1 MSGELYPDPLRHP
14 GHEIRHRPELAQPGG
29 VRPHRAALPG
39 YLPASGFPYRGVH
52 FHGDCSSSAPV
63 KEKPNSFVESGGDG
77 FVTSGKSM
85 LERPLK
91 RALIADEI
99 VIDAATNVA
108 VLVLAINL
116 SNPARP
122 NLPIFEYAS
131 LQVIFGSYAL
141 LKWVPPVEYPFKVV
155 FVSGTW
161 EQVRLL
167 TSVLFLRIATG
178 GLLQAIVLT
187 FSEQSELRIGIIR
200 SKSNLDLDEPSSDSK
215 GDVKPRKKFAVH
227 INVALIF
234 GGAATILAAGLA
246 GGVFVALV
254 KARDAFAVA

>member
-1 MSGELYPDPLRHP
+1 
-14 GHEIRHRPELAQPGG
+14 
-29 VRPHRAALPG
+29 
-39 YLPASGFPYRGVH
+39 
-52 FHGDCSSSAPV
+52 
-63 KEKPNSFVESGGDG
+63 
-77 FVTSGKSM
+77 
-85 LERPLK
+85 
-91 RALIADEI
+91 

-141 LKWVPPVEYPFKVV
+141 LKWVPPVEYPIKVV

-167 TSVLFLRIATG
+167 TSILFLRIATG

-200 SKSNLDLDEPSSDSK
+200 SKCNLDLDEPSSDSK
-215 GDVKPRKKFAVH
+215 GDVKPKKKFAVH
-227 INVALIF
+227 INVALIL

-246 GGVFVALV
+246 GGLFVALV
-254 KARDAFAVA
+254 KARDAFAVV

>member
-1 MSGELYPDPLRHP
+1 
-14 GHEIRHRPELAQPGG
+14 
-29 VRPHRAALPG
+29 
-39 YLPASGFPYRGVH
+39 
-52 FHGDCSSSAPV
+52 
-63 KEKPNSFVESGGDG
+63 
-77 FVTSGKSM
+77 
-85 LERPLK
+85 
-91 RALIADEI
+91 

-167 TSVLFLRIATG
+167 TSVLSLRIATG

-187 FSEQSELRIGIIR
+187 FSEQSELRIGILR
-200 SKSNLDLDEPSSDSK
+200 SNCNLDLDEPSSDSK
-215 GDVKPRKKFAVH
+215 SDVKPKKKFAVN
-227 INVALIF
+227 INRRGDYRSVTDEDGMEDSGERF
-234 GGAATILAAGLA
+234 FTAACLPPSRLG
-246 GGVFVALV
+246 
-254 KARDAFAVA
+254 